1 MQRVRLFVY
10 GTLKRGFAR
19 EDLMAGAVFEGVAT
33 TQRGYALHDLG
44 AYPALVIG
52 SEGAVVGEVYS
63 VEPEHLAALD
73 RYEGCPDLY
82 MRETIALSDGSL
94 AEAYVMSA
102 AGVGGSPPIECG
114 EFRRRS

>member
-19 EDLMAGAVFEGVAT
+19 EDLMAGAVFEGSAT

-44 AYPALVIG
+44 AYPALV
-52 SEGAVVGEVYS
+52 SAVDGAVLGEVYR
-63 VEPEHLAALD
+63 VDPEHLEQLD

-82 MRETIALSDGSL
+82 RRESILLSDGSR
-94 AEAYVMSA
+94 ADAYLMSA
-102 AGVGGSPPIECG
+102 AQVRGHPRIDGG
-114 EFRRRS
+114 EFRSR

>member
-19 EDLMAGAVFEGVAT
+19 EDLMAGAVFEGNAT

-44 AYPALVIG
+44 AYPALV
-52 SEGAVVGEVYS
+52 SAAEGTVLGELYW
-63 VEPEHLAALD
+63 VEAQHLEELD

-82 MRETIALSDGSL
+82 RRESIVLSDGSR
-94 AEAYVMSA
+94 AEAYVMNA
-102 AGVGGSPPIECG
+102 AGVRGCPRIDGGD
-114 EFRRRS
+114 FRAR

>member
-19 EDLMAGAVFEGVAT
+19 EDLMAGAVFEGSAT

-44 AYPALVIG
+44 PYPALVIAA
-52 SEGAVVGEVYS
+52 EGTVSGEIYRVS
-63 VEPEHLAALD
+63 LQHLERLD
-73 RYEGCPDLY
+73 HYEGCPDLY
-82 MRETIALSDGSL
+82 RRQAIELSDGSR

-102 AGVGGSPPIECG
+102 EGVGGCPRIDDG
-114 EFRRRS
+114 EFRAR

>member
-19 EDLMAGAVFEGVAT
+19 EDLMAGAVFESSAT

-44 AYPALVIG
+44 AYPALVIAA
-52 SEGAVVGEVYS
+52 EGMVHGELYWVA
-63 VEPEHLAALD
+63 PEHLAVLD

-82 MRETIALSDGSL
+82 QRQSIVLSDGTS
-94 AEAYVMSA
+94 AEAYLMSA
-102 AGVGGSPPIECG
+102 ARVRGCPRIDGG
-114 EFRRRS
+114 EFRPGR